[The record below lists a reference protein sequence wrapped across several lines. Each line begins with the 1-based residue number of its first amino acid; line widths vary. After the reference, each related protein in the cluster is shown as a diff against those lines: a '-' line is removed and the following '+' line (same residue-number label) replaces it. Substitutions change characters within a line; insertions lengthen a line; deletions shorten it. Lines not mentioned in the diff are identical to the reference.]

1 MKVLAENRN
10 LIKDIRFEYPELMND
25 DAKESIKEEYYH
37 ILKLEEELDEARE
50 SVRNLEK
57 TISELKQKFK
67 VKQTLF
73 TIEFE
78 DMKVEQVDIEE
89 VNLSVI
95 NSTDARK
102 KTYNKN

>member
-1 MKVLAENRN
+1 MKVLAENKN

-25 DAKESIKEEYYH
+25 NAKESIKEEYYY

-78 DMKVEQVDIEE
+78 DMKVEQVDIEK

-102 KTYNKN
+102 KTYNKD